1 MRQARIRE
9 VRDYIIEPGEAG
21 ADYHN
26 QEESYLII
34 DLPIANH

>member
-1 MRQARIRE
+1 VRQARIRE
-9 VRDYIIEPGEAG
+9 VRADIIEPDEAG

-26 QEESYLII
+26 HEGGCLII